1 MIELYGSGYIEKGE
15 VGLLAITLAREAM
28 FGNDIMAEC
37 TPIGTKNKKALP
49 QKELYQIKLAIFQ
62 LFPNFWLEPERFEGV
77 WRVCHTAI
85 QQACGRQ
92 ARDAKKRSQK

>member
-1 MIELYGSGYIEKGE
+1 MIELYGSGYVEKGE
-15 VGLLAITLAREAM
+15 VGLLAITLAREAI
-28 FGNDIMAEC
+28 FGNEIMAEC
-37 TPIGTKNKKALP
+37 TPTGTKNKKALP
-49 QKELYQIKLAIFQ
+49 QKELFQIKLAIFQ
-62 LFPNFWLEPERFEGV
+62 LYPNFWLEPERFEDV